1 MADVVTFQ
9 PGGYRFIE
17 HAFQY
22 SGGVAAEPGFAI
34 ERVRLARMLPLA
46 EGFDAVEAYLQRHG
60 RPRGAFC
67 ACELRSPAQFTDAG
81 FVAFNRHYVQRL
93 ESWGIFRDE
102 VNPVARSNVCPEIG
116 PPATPSLYAF
126 CYTVPAGEGYARTD
140 FVAAGSGEADGASGP
155 YAERIVR
162 YGDTSADGLREKARF
177 VLGAMERR
185 MAALGRSWAD
195 VTATQLYT
203 VFDIYPAFAD
213 EFVQRG
219 ATAPGLIWHYAR
231 PPVLGLD
238 VEVDVRGVSR
248 ETVLW

>member
-1 MADVVTFQ
+1 MANVVAFQ

-22 SGGVAAEPGFAI
+22 SGGVAAKHGFAI

-46 EGFDAVEAYLQRHG
+46 EGFDAIEAHLQRRG
-60 RPRGAFC
+60 RPPGAFC
-67 ACELRSPAQFTDAG
+67 ACELRSPAPFTDAG
-81 FVAFNRHYVQRL
+81 FVAFNRLYVQRL
-93 ESWGIFRDE
+93 ESWGIFLDE
-102 VNPVARSNVCPEIG
+102 VNPVARSNVCPEID

-126 CYTVPAGEGYARTD
+126 CYTVPAEAGYARTD

-219 ATAPGLIWHYAR
+219 ATAPGLTWHYAR

-238 VEVDVRGVSR
+238 VEVDVRGVGR
-248 ETVLW
+248 EIVL